1 MLCSLRRLSSGRRII
16 RRRAGRGLLRNAF
29 IAYKRILDC
38 FEMVDVVDV
47 FISALWI
54 FCELSPAQRIIWA
67 RITWETYFFNSL
79 ATPEDVWRLAMRSVV
94 CEIS

>member
-1 MLCSLRRLSSGRRII
+1 MRRLSSGRRII

-38 FEMVDVVDV
+38 FEVVDFVDV

-54 FCELSPAQRIIWA
+54 FCELPHVQRTIWA
-67 RITWETYFFNSL
+67 RITWEAYFFSPL
-79 ATPEDVWRLAMRSVV
+79 ATPEDVWRLAMGSVV